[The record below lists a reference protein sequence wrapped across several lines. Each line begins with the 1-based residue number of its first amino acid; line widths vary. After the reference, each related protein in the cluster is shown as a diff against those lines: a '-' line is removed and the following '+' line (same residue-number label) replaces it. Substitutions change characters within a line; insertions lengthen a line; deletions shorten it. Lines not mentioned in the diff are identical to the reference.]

1 MSTPDRIERDIT
13 AWFGETAAPRPPDYT
28 DDILLRTAR
37 SRQRPRWTFAERWF
51 PMSVITFGRVTLRPV
66 PWRTVGLLVALAL
79 LLAVAA
85 AVYVGSNQP
94 RVPAPFGSAA
104 NGLVAYSKDGDI
116 YTVDPTTGA
125 RQAIVTGATVDGAP
139 AYSLDG
145 TRLAFS
151 RTTGAGSVIVLADA
165 DGHNQVAIPMTP
177 LAEVSH
183 AAWSPD
189 GRWIAV
195 AGGAAD
201 AAGALWIVDT
211 VAQTARKTDGLVL
224 DDEALLWRPPDGRQL
239 AVIAQESLQGQLRFA
254 LVTPASTSST
264 SWHPSATS
272 RASSGRRLDARR
284 EPIRVRL
291 GSTLGT
297 GSRCR
302 GGRFRTVRA
311 RCPDPAEHGGERRDL
326 PRLSNDG
333 RRVLFME
340 QGAEGKSWLSVAPS
354 DGSKAAVRVSDIYP
368 DGIGIALQL
377 VSGRSLDRVRAKRW
391 SPRPAR
397 SRRRSRDHAIVG
409 GRGRRVLAATRA
421 LIGRWAR
428 GGRGP
433 AWQNPR
439 RWAS

>member
-13 AWFGETAAPRPPDYT
+13 AWFGETAAPRLPEYT
-28 DDILLRTAR
+28 DDILQLTAR
-37 SRQRPRWTFAERWF
+37 SRQRPRWTFPERWF

-85 AVYVGSNQP
+85 AVYVGSNQH

-125 RQAIVTGATVDGAP
+125 RQAIVTGATVDSAP

-151 RTTGAGSVIVLADA
+151 RTTAAGSVIVLADA
-165 DGHNQVAIPMTP
+165 DGRNQVAIPMTP
-177 LAEVSH
+177 LAEVSQ

-211 VAQTARKTDGLVL
+211 VAHTARMTDGLVL

-239 AVIAQESLQGQLRFA
+239 AVIARDSQQGQLRFA
-254 LVTPASTSST
+254 LVTPGVDKPDFLAPVGYLGSQFRAGGWTADGSRFVYASDPP
-264 SWHPSATS
+264 WGQVHVVEVDGFA
-272 RASSGRRLDARR
+272 RSGRDVQIQPSIAGNGA
-284 EPIRVRL
+284 IY
-291 GSTLGT
+291 
-297 GSRCR
+297 
-302 GGRFRTVRA
+302 
-311 RCPDPAEHGGERRDL
+311 

-340 QGAEGKSWLSVAPS
+340 QGPEGKSWLSVAPS
-354 DGSKAAVRVSDIYP
+354 DGTEAAVRVSDIYP
-368 DGIGIALQL
+368 DGIGIHY
-377 VSGRSLDRVRAKRW
+377 SW
-391 SPRPAR
+391 SPDDRSIEFEPNVGPHVLLDPA
-397 SRRRSRDHAIVG
+397 G
-409 GRGRRVLAATRA
+409 
-421 LIGRWAR
+421 
-428 GGRGP
+428 GP
-433 AWQNPR
+433 ATTPSWVAEGAESWQR
-439 RWAS
+439 RAP